1 MPRDIYFR
9 SDIAHI
15 LAALYKPGDDR
26 WNEVLIRVGYA
37 FGMSPGTWIPAIYL
51 PSLTIE
57 QLREVHQY
65 LADKYGISL
74 DEEA

>member
-26 WNEVLIRVGYA
+26 WNEVLIRVGMA
-37 FGMSPGTWIPAIYL
+37 FGLFPKDWVP
-51 PSLTIE
+51 E
-57 QLREVHQY
+57 EEV
-65 LADKYGISL
+65 DV
-74 DEEA
+74 E